1 MNDKEDTIYQS
12 FINSEGSL
20 PYENQFEQCQQCV
33 QLQKYVYQLE
43 QEISELNKLMQTQ
56 SKNQKPQNIQLP
68 KKLSYCKLQSVS
80 VRHHSHQHLS
90 KSLHEDQNQNTKS
103 MFTSS
108 GHQKRKIFDEVE
120 EKTST
125 KALQFYKL

>member
-1 MNDKEDTIYQS
+1 MNEKEDTIYQS

-33 QLQKYVYQLE
+33 QLQQYVYQLE
-43 QEISELNKLMQTQ
+43 QEITELNKIMQTQ
-56 SKNQKPQNIQLP
+56 NQKPQNIQIP
-68 KKLSYCKLQSVS
+68 KKLSFCKLQGISMK
-80 VRHHSHQHLS
+80 HHSNHHLS
-90 KSLHEDQNQNTKS
+90 KSLNEDQNQNTKS

-108 GHQKRKIFDEVE
+108 GHLKRKIFDEVE

>member
-1 MNDKEDTIYQS
+1 MNEKEDTIYQS
-12 FINSEGSL
+12 FINSEDSI
-20 PYENQFEQCQQCV
+20 PYDNQLEQCQQCV

-43 QEISELNKLMQTQ
+43 QEISELNKMMQTQ
-56 SKNQKPQNIQLP
+56 NQKPQNIQIP

-80 VRHHSHQHLS
+80 VRHCNHHHLS
-90 KSLHEDQNQNTKS
+90 KSLHEDQGHNTKS

>member
-1 MNDKEDTIYQS
+1 MNEKEDTIYQS
-12 FINSEGSL
+12 FINSDGSL
-20 PYENQFEQCQQCV
+20 PIENQFEQCQQCV
-33 QLQKYVYQLE
+33 ELQKYVYQLE
-43 QEISELNKLMQTQ
+43 QEITDLNKLMQKQ
-56 SKNQKPQNIQLP
+56 SKNQKPQNIQIP
-68 KKLSYCKLQSVS
+68 KKLSFCKLQSVS
-80 VRHHSHQHLS
+80 VRHFSHHQQS
-90 KSLHEDQNQNTKS
+90 KSLHEEQIQITKS